1 MHSLVHLAD
10 DAELYGSLDQ
20 CSAFPFENYLQK
32 LKRYVRSGKN
42 PIAQITKRLSESV
55 ACEEKTVS
63 NSASISSKHPNN
75 AYVCDGTSCCV
86 VVNDHPET
94 NQHGSKMH
102 LCRVY
107 NHSEPM
113 FSAPCDSRII
123 GVHKVSGRN
132 VRMKLVPATTLT
144 KQAIVIELDD
154 NFLLFMAILH
164 VF

>member
-1 MHSLVHLAD
+1 M
-10 DAELYGSLDQ
+10 
-20 CSAFPFENYLQK
+20 
-32 LKRYVRSGKN
+32 
-42 PIAQITKRLSESV
+42 
-55 ACEEKTVS
+55 
-63 NSASISSKHPNN
+63 
-75 AYVCDGTSCCV
+75 

-94 NQHGSKMH
+94 NQQGGKMH

-113 FSAPCDSRII
+113 FIAPCDSRII

-132 VRMKLVPATTLT
+132 AHMKLVPATTLT